1 MSDKT
6 GMNFPHS
13 HPHKPRFFLVFPHT
27 HTHTHTHTQL
37 CAVKYDRRSYPS
49 AVSHNPGA
57 PNFFRVTDAPRRQRE
72 EVSVLWVVIIIQT
85 RERKSCS
92 FKHTLPHHTP
102 PLSSSLLHS
111 NMRSGLLVLFLSLTK
126 SFWCA
131 PQQTCHPGD
140 EFLGRCSNN
149 VFEEKPTCTE
159 LNLGYCNDM
168 EYSRTMFP
176 NILGHR
182 SRLEAESGAEYLL
195 LSVIHGLLNG
205 ECSPEIRL
213 VGCSVLA
220 SPCQD
225 DKMIKPCRSTCEALR
240 KDCAHAFEAIEMAW
254 PYFLDCDRFFAS
266 DEEGCFDP
274 LVGLKAR
281 QELEMS
287 NLSPEEP
294 STIIQFTYTSNSQM
308 YSLLKRTT
316 AKCSHISNVY
326 SIGRSTEGRD
336 LLVIEFT
343 NNPGQHELL
352 EPEIKLVGNMHGN
365 EVLGRQLLLYLAQYL
380 CSEYTLGNQRIQTII
395 NTTRIH
401 ILASM
406 NPDGYEL
413 AASEGHL
420 LNGWTNGR
428 TNAQNIDLNRNFPDL
443 TSIFYRNRRSRHY
456 RIDHIP
462 IPDAYWFGKVAP
474 ETYAVMKWIRS
485 LPFVQSASL
494 HGGELVVSYPFDF
507 SRHPHEERMF
517 SPTPDEQMLKQLA
530 RTYAD
535 AHETMSNND
544 TDRCGASFYRTRGI
558 INGALWYSFAGGM
571 SDFNYLHTNC
581 LEITVEL
588 GCDKYPS
595 ESELYPEWKRNK
607 EALLSFLES
616 VHRGIKG
623 VVKDVDGNGIKGA
636 TISVRG
642 IRKDVTTAED
652 GDYWRL
658 LNPGT
663 HILTATAK
671 GYSRVSKRVH
681 LPHNMNKAGRVDFV
695 LEKVPVE
702 PDINDHLFP
711 TVDTWDRFDPY
722 NQFERYSEPGVGEG
736 GIERQEKPWWWN
748 YFSQS
753 GITPPHWLLRN
764 V

>member
-1 MSDKT
+1 M
-6 GMNFPHS
+6 HS
-13 HPHKPRFFLVFPHT
+13 GV
-27 HTHTHTHTQL
+27 
-37 CAVKYDRRSYPS
+37 
-49 AVSHNPGA
+49 
-57 PNFFRVTDAPRRQRE
+57 
-72 EVSVLWVVIIIQT
+72 
-85 RERKSCS
+85 
-92 FKHTLPHHTP
+92 
-102 PLSSSLLHS
+102 
-111 NMRSGLLVLFLSLTK
+111 LVLFLSLAK
-126 SFWCA
+126 SCWCA
-131 PQQTCHPGD
+131 PQQQSCDPAD
-140 EFLGRCSNN
+140 ERLGRCTNTDVN
-149 VFEEKPTCTE
+149 GYGERPTCTE

-168 EYSRTMFP
+168 EYSRTIFP

-182 SRLEAESGAEYLL
+182 SRVEAESGAEYLL

-205 ECSPEIRL
+205 ECTPEIRL

-220 SPCQD
+220 SPCQNN
-225 DKMIKPCRSTCEALR
+225 KMIKPCRSTCEALR
-240 KDCAHAFEAIEMAW
+240 KDCIHAFEAIEMAW

-266 DEEGCFDP
+266 EQEGCFDP
-274 LVGLKAR
+274 LAGMRAR
-281 QELEMS
+281 QEVAMS
-287 NLSPEEP
+287 SLSPEEP
-294 STIIQFTYTSNSQM
+294 STIIQFTYTSNTQM
-308 YSLLKRTT
+308 YSLLKRTA
-316 AKCSHISNVY
+316 AKCSHISHVY

-343 NNPGQHELL
+343 NNPGRHELL
-352 EPEIKLVGNMHGN
+352 EPEIKIVGNMHGN
-365 EVLGRQLLLYLAQYL
+365 EVLGRQLLIYLAQYL
-380 CSEYTLGNQRIQTII
+380 CSEYTLGNQRIQTLI

-401 ILASM
+401 LLASM

-413 AASEGHL
+413 AAAEVEDSNDPELSNQEGHL
-420 LNGWTNGR
+420 LNSWTNGR
-428 TNAQNIDLNRNFPDL
+428 ANAQNLDLNRNFPDL
-443 TSIFYRNRRSRHY
+443 TSGFYRNRRSRFY

-507 SRHPHEERMF
+507 SRHPQEERMF
-517 SPTPDEQMLKQLA
+517 SPTPDEQVFKQLA

-535 AHETMSNND
+535 AHATMSDND
-544 TDRCGASFYRTRGI
+544 TERCGASFYRNGGI

-588 GCDKYPS
+588 GCDKFPS
-595 ESELYPEWKRNK
+595 EGELYPEWKRNK

-623 VVKDVDGNGIKGA
+623 IVTDENGNGIKGA
-636 TISVRG
+636 TVSVKG

-671 GYSRVSKRVH
+671 GYSRVSKRVY
-681 LPHNMNKAGRVDFV
+681 LPHSMNKAGRVDFV
-695 LEKVPVE
+695 LKKVPVE
-702 PDINDHLFP
+702 PDIHDHLFP
-711 TVDTWDRFDPY
+711 TVDSWDQFDPY
-722 NQFERYSEPGVGEG
+722 NQFERNSDPDVTEE

-753 GITPPHWLLRN
+753 GVSPPQWLLRN

>member
-1 MSDKT
+1 MSPD
-6 GMNFPHS
+6 
-13 HPHKPRFFLVFPHT
+13 
-27 HTHTHTHTQL
+27 
-37 CAVKYDRRSYPS
+37 
-49 AVSHNPGA
+49 
-57 PNFFRVTDAPRRQRE
+57 
-72 EVSVLWVVIIIQT
+72 VL
-85 RERKSCS
+85 
-92 FKHTLPHHTP
+92 P
-102 PLSSSLLHS
+102 PLLL
-111 NMRSGLLVLFLSLTK
+111 LLWTSAPC
-126 SFWCA
+126 WCA
-131 PQQTCHPGD
+131 PQHTCHPGD
-140 EFLGRCSNN
+140 ELLGRCS
-149 VFEEKPTCTE
+149 TGARQDRAACTE
-159 LNLGYCNDM
+159 LNLGYCNDLD
-168 EYSRTMFP
+168 YSRTIFP
-176 NILGHR
+176 NILGHQ
-182 SRLEAESGAEYLL
+182 SRVEAESGAEYLL

-220 SPCQD
+220 SPCRD
-225 DKMIKPCRSTCEALR
+225 DKMIKPCRRTCEALR
-240 KDCAHAFEAIEMAW
+240 KDCSHAFEAIEMAW

-266 DEEGCFDP
+266 DQEGCFDP
-274 LVGLKAR
+274 LAGLKGKVVR
-281 QELEMS
+281 
-287 NLSPEEP
+287 PP

-308 YSLLKRTT
+308 YSLLKRTA
-316 AKCSHISNVY
+316 AKCAHICHVY

-352 EPEIKLVGNMHGN
+352 EPEVKMVGNMHGN
-365 EVLGRQLLLYLAQYL
+365 EVLGRQLLIYLAQYL
-380 CSEYTLGNQRIQTII
+380 CSEYNLGNQRIQTII
-395 NTTRIH
+395 NSTRIH

-413 AASEGHL
+413 ASSEGHL

-428 TNAQNIDLNRNFPDL
+428 SNAQNIDLNRNFPDL

-456 RIDHIP
+456 RTDHIP
-462 IPDAYWFGKVAP
+462 IPDGYWFGKVAP

-507 SRHPHEERMF
+507 SRHPQEERMF
-517 SPTPDEQMLKQLA
+517 SPTPDEQAFKQMA

-535 AHETMSNND
+535 AHATMSNND
-544 TDRCGASFYRTRGI
+544 TDRCGASFYRNRGI

-581 LEITVEL
+581 MEITVEL
-588 GCDKYPS
+588 GCDKFPP
-595 ESELYPEWKRNK
+595 EAELYPEWKRNK

-623 VVKDVDGNGIKGA
+623 EVKNTDGNGIKGA
-636 TISVRG
+636 TVSVRG

-663 HILTATAK
+663 YIVTATAK
-671 GYSRVSKRVH
+671 GYSKVSKRVH
-681 LPHNMNKAGRVDFV
+681 LPHRMNKAGRVDFV
-695 LEKVPVE
+695 LEKPGIE
-702 PDINDHLFP
+702 DHLFP
-711 TVDTWDRFDPY
+711 TVDSWERFDPY
-722 NQFERYSEPGVGEG
+722 NQFERFSEGDGGV
-736 GIERQEKPWWWN
+736 ERQEKPWWWN

-753 GITPPHWLLRN
+753 GISPPTWLLRN

>member
-1 MSDKT
+1 M
-6 GMNFPHS
+6 
-13 HPHKPRFFLVFPHT
+13 
-27 HTHTHTHTQL
+27 
-37 CAVKYDRRSYPS
+37 
-49 AVSHNPGA
+49 
-57 PNFFRVTDAPRRQRE
+57 
-72 EVSVLWVVIIIQT
+72 
-85 RERKSCS
+85 
-92 FKHTLPHHTP
+92 
-102 PLSSSLLHS
+102 LLHL
-111 NMRSGLLVLFLSLTK
+111 GLLVLFLSLEK
-126 SFWCA
+126 SRCV
-131 PQQTCHPGD
+131 PQQPCQPGD
-140 EFLGRCSNN
+140 ELLGRCSNN
-149 VFEEKPTCTE
+149 AFEETPTCTE
-159 LNLGYCNDM
+159 LNLGYCNDLD
-168 EYSRTMFP
+168 YSRTIFP
-176 NILGHR
+176 NIVGHR
-182 SRLEAESGAEYLL
+182 SREEAESGAEYLL

-220 SPCQD
+220 PPCLND
-225 DKMIKPCRSTCEALR
+225 RTIKPCRSSCEALR
-240 KDCAHAFEAIEMAW
+240 KDCGHAFEAIEMAW

-266 DEEGCFDP
+266 KQEGCFDP
-274 LVGLKAR
+274 LAALKAR
-281 QELEMS
+281 QELALS
-287 NLSPEEP
+287 SLSPEEP
-294 STIIQFTYTSNSQM
+294 STIIQFTYSTNAQM
-308 YSLLKRTT
+308 YSLLKRTA
-316 AKCSHISNVY
+316 AKCSHISHTY
-326 SIGRSTEGRD
+326 SIGQSTEGRG
-336 LLVIEFT
+336 LLVIEFSG
-343 NNPGQHELL
+343 NPGQHELV

-380 CSEYTLGNQRIQTII
+380 CSEYMLGNQRIQTII

-443 TSIFYRNRRSRHY
+443 TSVFYRNRRSRYY
-456 RIDHIP
+456 RIDHVP

-494 HGGELVVSYPFDF
+494 HGGELVVSYPFDY
-507 SRHPHEERMF
+507 SRHPQEGRMF
-517 SPTPDEQMLKQLA
+517 SPTPDEQVIKHLA

-535 AHETMSNND
+535 AHATMSDND
-544 TDRCGASFYRTRGI
+544 TERCGASFSRNGGI
-558 INGALWYSFAGGM
+558 TNGAQWYSFAGGM

-588 GCDKYPS
+588 GCDKFPS
-595 ESELYPEWKRNK
+595 EVELYPEWKRNK
-607 EALLSFLES
+607 EALLSFMES
-616 VHRGIKG
+616 VHRGLKG
-623 VVKDVDGNGIKGA
+623 VVRDVDGNGIKGA
-636 TISVRG
+636 TVSVKG

-681 LPHNMNKAGRVDFV
+681 LPHRLTRAGRVDFV
-695 LEKVPVE
+695 LRKVPVE
-702 PDINDHLFP
+702 PDIDDHLFP

-722 NQFERYSEPGVGEG
+722 NKFERYSEPDIGGGGV
-736 GIERQEKPWWWN
+736 ERQEKPWWWN

-753 GITPPHWLLRN
+753 GISPPTWLLQN